1 MDLEGEGRAL
11 LFDLGRLDGLAPS
24 EVLRV
29 TDVFVSHTHIDHFI
43 GFDDLVRWHLGR
55 PSRIRIYGPAGI
67 LENVEG
73 RLRGYTWNLVTEES
87 LAVEAIEVGD
97 AGGPVR
103 SREFLCAQGFAA
115 GPVQGRAGNR
125 LLDEPLLAVTAAVCD
140 HGIPSV
146 AYRATEKDRHRV
158 RMDAVEQAG
167 LPAGRWLARL
177 KESAARGDDPGAPIE
192 VEGRGAVPLG
202 ELAARFLE
210 RVPGA
215 SLGYVTDVAW
225 HDSNLARLGSLFQGV
240 DLLYCES
247 NFRTADEA
255 RAREVRHF
263 TARDAGRLGR
273 LVGARELRTF
283 HFSRRYHPDF
293 QALITEAAAAFRGE
307 ESGP

>member
-1 MDLEGEGRAL
+1 M
-11 LFDLGRLDGLAPS
+11 DLGRLDGLSPS

-55 PSRIRIYGPAGI
+55 PSRIRIHGPAGI

-73 RLRGYTWNLVTEES
+73 RLRGYTWNLVAEES
-87 LAVEAIEVGD
+87 LAVEAVEVGD

-115 GPVQGRAGNR
+115 GPIRDRSGTSI
-125 LLDEPLLAVTAAVCD
+125 LDEPLLAVSAAVCD

-146 AYRATEKDRHRV
+146 AYRAREKDRHRV
-158 RMDAVEQAG
+158 RMDAVVEAG

-177 KESAARGDDPGAPIE
+177 KEGAAHAEDPRTPIE
-192 VEGRGAVPLG
+192 IEGRGPVPLG
-202 ELAARFLE
+202 DLAARFLE
-210 RVPGA
+210 RVPGG

-225 HDSNLARLGSLFQGV
+225 HEANLARLKALLEGV

-247 NFRTADEA
+247 NFRTADEG

-293 QALITEAAAAFRGE
+293 QALISEAAAAFRGE
-307 ESGP
+307 EA